1 MAKASKLYQSLLD
14 QGGNLPFRDF
24 QRVLEAF
31 RFKLDRTKGSHLI
44 YVHPDLPRPFPVQ
57 PSGKDTKR
65 YQIREFLDLVE
76 AHGLHIKA

>member
-14 QGGNLPFRDF
+14 QGGNLSFRDF

-31 RFKLDRTKGSHLI
+31 GFELDRTKGSHLI

-57 PSGKDTKR
+57 PSGKDAKR